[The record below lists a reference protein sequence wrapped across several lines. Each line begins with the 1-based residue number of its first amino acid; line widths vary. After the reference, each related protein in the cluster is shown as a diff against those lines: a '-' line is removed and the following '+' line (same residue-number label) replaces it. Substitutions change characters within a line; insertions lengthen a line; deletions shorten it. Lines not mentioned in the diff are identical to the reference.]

1 MRHVFAHG
9 DAQAATVAAKLG
21 RNLPKRVAATGKAR
35 DGFLGEGGEVVAAAG
50 LAGEAKPLGVVGDCP
65 PTYAKL
71 LRYGLAWMFKPDIS
85 QYPIMPCGP
94 LHSIPLIQT
103 VNSVIKS
110 GNWPGFTARYLT
122 LVSVSPS

>member
-9 DAQAATVAAKLG
+9 DAQAATVTAKLG

-35 DGFLGEGGEVVAAAG
+35 DGFFGEGGQVVAATGFAW
-50 LAGEAKPLGVVGDCP
+50 EAKPLGVVGDCP

-71 LRYGLAWMFKPDIS
+71 LRYGLAWLLKP
-85 QYPIMPCGP
+85 QLGQLAIMSRGP
-94 LHSIPLIQT
+94 LHSIPLSQT

-110 GNWPGFTARYLT
+110 GNWPGFTARYFT